1 MILAVKNLGDS
12 FHMSI
17 VGDCH
22 VQGTLFMSDQYS
34 KEIQI
39 IIKLFLV
46 CHLLLHTK
54 SVPSQPASNVGG
66 LVIH

>member
-1 MILAVKNLGDS
+1 MLEISEVSSSPNTLCGW
-12 FHMSI
+12 
-17 VGDCH
+17 H
-22 VQGTLFMSDQYS
+22 VNKIIT

-39 IIKLFLV
+39 IRRLFLV
-46 CHLLLHTK
+46 CHLLLQTK